1 MKKLTLVLAVTLGM
15 VSGMAQAE
23 MSAHDM
29 TQMSMQPADQA
40 RHEGRGLI
48 KAVNGNAVQ
57 LAHEAIPALHW
68 PPMTMWF
75 TLRDPLPAGIK
86 VGDSVRFELEQSDG
100 KKWTITK
107 IWRE

>member
-1 MKKLTLVLAVTLGM
+1 MKNSTLVLAVTLGM

-29 TQMSMQPADQA
+29 AQMSMQPQPKQ
-40 RHEGRGLI
+40 EGRGLI
-48 KAVNGNAVQ
+48 KAVNGNTVQ

-75 TLRDPLPAGIK
+75 SLRDPLPAGLK
-86 VGDSVRFELEQSDG
+86 VGDRVRFELQQSDG
-100 KKWTITK
+100 KKWTISK
-107 IWRE
+107 IERE